1 MDNRIVIIDGNSL
14 MNRAYY
20 AMQKPMITKDG
31 LYTQGVYGFLNM
43 LNKIESDYEPDH
55 IAVCFDLKAPTF
67 RHKEYAEY
75 KAGRKKMP
83 PELAMELPVIKDVL
97 AAMNIKIVEME
108 GFEADDLI
116 GTIAREAE
124 EQGLSPLIIT
134 GDKDE
139 FQLATDI
146 TQIIFTKRGV
156 SQFELYDRARMI
168 AEYGFTPTQFID
180 YKGLMGDA
188 SDNIPGVPGV
198 GPKTAGRLIVE
209 YGSVEGVLENTDK
222 LKKGKMRDNIEE
234 YAQQALMSKRLA
246 TINVNVPLE
255 IDFDDYKK
263 EEPDMKAL
271 TEIYKKLEF
280 NSFLRKLGSQAGVKA
295 AAISS
300 RKVVEEAEMHMI
312 TDGNGLSE
320 LLEKIG
326 TGGEITLKIFGDADH
341 RDSPVMTGAS
351 VLAEKDYYYID
362 FGGSQADEPGLHR
375 IFASAVSSRGLR
387 VTGHDLIYDYYM
399 LMCCGAGK
407 IITAFDTSVAKYV
420 LDSGR
425 SNYSLTVLA
434 EEYFGEAIETQKDF
448 LDAGAQIDMFTDLR
462 PKFSDY
468 GLRWCMIVTRLA
480 EAEKEEIENGDLG
493 TVLYDVE
500 FPLAEVMAYMEYIG
514 FSVDRGKL
522 REIGDAIGSTI
533 DGLTSEIYDL
543 AGEEFNIN
551 STRQLGPVLFEK
563 LGIPAGKKTK
573 TGYSTNAETLEKRAD
588 DHPIIPKILEYRTLT
603 KLKGTY
609 IDGLIPLIAKDGK
622 IHAHFNQTVAAT
634 GRISSSDPNLQ
645 NIPIRQELGRTIRKA
660 FVPQSEEYKLV
671 GADYSQIELRVL
683 AHMSDDSELIS
694 SFNNGEDIHR
704 ATAARVLGIPEDE
717 ITSQQRSRAKAVNF
731 GVIYGMSAFGLSSNI
746 HVSRQEAD
754 EYIKQYF
761 EKHQAVKKFMDS
773 RVEFCRENGYVT
785 TILGRK
791 RIIKEINASQYMVRQ
806 LGERLAMNSPIQGSA
821 ADIIK
826 IAMIR
831 VQDALRG
838 MKSHLIL
845 QVHDELIIETHKEE
859 EEAVKKI
866 LRDCMENAM
875 KLKVAL
881 RVDLSEGGSWYEMK

>member
-43 LNKIESDYEPDH
+43 LNKIENDYEPDH

-97 AAMNIKIVEME
+97 TAMNIKIVEME

-124 EQGLSPLIIT
+124 EHGLSPLIIT

-139 FQLATDI
+139 FQLATDT
-146 TQIIFTKRGV
+146 TQVIFTKRGV

-168 AEYGFTPTQFID
+168 EEYGFTPTQFID
-180 YKGLMGDA
+180 YKGLMGDV

-209 YGSVEGVLENTDK
+209 YGSVEGVLENIDK

-234 YAQQALMSKRLA
+234 NAQQALMSKRLA
-246 TINVNVPLE
+246 TINVNVPIE
-255 IDFDDYKK
+255 IDFAEYKK

-271 TEIYKKLEF
+271 TEIYRKLEF
-280 NSFLRKLGSQAGVKA
+280 NSFLRKLGSRAGVKA
-295 AAISS
+295 AAAASK
-300 RKVVEEAEMHMI
+300 KVVEEADTHMV
-312 TDGNGLSE
+312 TDADGLAE
-320 LLEKIG
+320 FLGRLAAG
-326 TGGEITLKIFGDADH
+326 AEITLKIFGDADH
-341 RDSPVMTGAS
+341 RDSPVLTGAS
-351 VLAEKDYYYID
+351 VLCGREYYYID
-362 FGGSQADEPGLHR
+362 FGGKRAAEPGLHR
-375 IFASAVSSRGLR
+375 TLAAAVTQKELR

-399 LMCCGAGK
+399 LMCCGAER

-448 LDAGAQIDMFTDLR
+448 LEAGGQIDMFTDMR
-462 PKFSDY
+462 PKFSSY
-468 GLRWCMIVTRLA
+468 GLRWCLLVTRLA
-480 EAEKEEIENGDLG
+480 EAEKAEIENEDLG

-514 FSVDRGKL
+514 FTVDRGTLK
-522 REIGDAIGSTI
+522 EIGGAIGGTI
-533 DGLTSEIYDL
+533 DDLTADIYEL

-551 STRQLGPVLFEK
+551 STKQLGPILFEK

-609 IDGLIPLIAKDGK
+609 IDGLIPLIARDGK

-645 NIPIRQELGRTIRKA
+645 N
-660 FVPQSEEYKLV
+660 
-671 GADYSQIELRVL
+671 
-683 AHMSDDSELIS
+683 
-694 SFNNGEDIHR
+694 
-704 ATAARVLGIPEDE
+704 
-717 ITSQQRSRAKAVNF
+717 
-731 GVIYGMSAFGLSSNI
+731 
-746 HVSRQEAD
+746 
-754 EYIKQYF
+754 
-761 EKHQAVKKFMDS
+761 
-773 RVEFCRENGYVT
+773 
-785 TILGRK
+785 
-791 RIIKEINASQYMVRQ
+791 
-806 LGERLAMNSPIQGSA
+806 
-821 ADIIK
+821 
-826 IAMIR
+826 
-831 VQDALRG
+831 
-838 MKSHLIL
+838 
-845 QVHDELIIETHKEE
+845 
-859 EEAVKKI
+859 
-866 LRDCMENAM
+866 
-875 KLKVAL
+875 
-881 RVDLSEGGSWYEMK
+881 